1 MHIPD
6 NYLSPQTCAVM
17 TAVMIPAWTI
27 SVKKIRA
34 QIPGEKLPLL
44 GVAAAFSFL
53 GMMFNIPLPGGT
65 TGHAVGGTLTAL
77 LVGPYGACISIS
89 VALLLQALLFGDG
102 GILAFGANCF
112 NMAFVMPFAGYAVY
126 RLIAAG
132 TAKKA
137 GSTFGKKTAD
147 GMLTGAEL
155 SDETSSGRKMCGKK
169 SAGRQLA
176 GAVIGSYVGINAAA
190 LAAAIEFGIQ
200 PMLFRDAS
208 GSARYCPYPLSVSI
222 PAMMIGH
229 LTIFGLAEAVYT
241 AAVFLFLQKTA
252 PETLRGA
259 DAYRVSWP
267 AGKTQQATG
276 AGAGL
281 DGRTNARRSGQ
292 ETDGSPEG
300 HRSLGIPVL
309 LGILMIGTPLG
320 LLAEGTAW
328 GEWGADEI
336 AATGAGYIPSG
347 MQNGFSFE
355 TLLPDYSFGNAPAAV
370 GYLLSAVIGV
380 AVLLMVFRLL
390 SGLAGGKQG
399 RG

>member
-6 NYLSPQTCAVM
+6 NYLSPQTCAMM

-34 QIPGEKLPLL
+34 EIPGEKLPLL

-126 RLIAAG
+126 RLIAG
-132 TAKKA
+132 RTVRKE
-137 GSTFGKKTAD
+137 GRSSGEKTAE

-155 SDETSSGRKMCGKK
+155 SDAAASGKQK
-169 SAGRQLA
+169 SAERGELA

-241 AAVFLFLQKTA
+241 AAIYLFLRKTA
-252 PETLRGA
+252 PETLRGVKGA
-259 DAYRVSWP
+259 ETAP
-267 AGKTQQATG
+267 AETARQEAETAAGESTGGKAKK
-276 AGAGL
+276 
-281 DGRTNARRSGQ
+281 RRIPGV
-292 ETDGSPEG
+292 
-300 HRSLGIPVL
+300 PVL

-336 AATGAGYIPSG
+336 AATGAGYTPSG
-347 MQNGFSFE
+347 MLNGFSFE

-390 SGLAGGKQG
+390 SGFAGGKQSG
-399 RG
+399 K

>member
-27 SVKKIRA
+27 SVKKIRTE
-34 QIPGEKLPLL
+34 ISGDRIPLL

-53 GMMFNIPLPGGT
+53 GMMFNVPLPGGT

-112 NMAFVMPFAGYAVY
+112 NMALIMPFVGYTVY
-126 RLIAAG
+126 RLIAGGASG
-132 TAKKA
+132 RKP
-137 GSTFGKKTAD
+137 AD

-155 SDETSSGRKMCGKK
+155 SDGKPEEGK
-169 SAGRQLA
+169 SAGRKLA

-200 PMLFRDAS
+200 PMLFRDAA
-208 GSARYCPYPLSVSI
+208 GNAMYCPYPLSVSI
-222 PAMMIGH
+222 PAMTIGH

-241 AAVFLFLQKTA
+241 AAVYLFLRKTA
-252 PETLRGA
+252 PGVLRSEGHA
-259 DAYRVSWP
+259 
-267 AGKTQQATG
+267 AGSENRESGDNGK
-276 AGAGL
+276 
-281 DGRTNARRSGQ
+281 RSGRK
-292 ETDGSPEG
+292 EW
-300 HRSLGIPVL
+300 GIPVL

-328 GEWGADEI
+328 GEWGTDEI
-336 AATGAGYIPSG
+336 AATGAGYTPSG

-355 TLLPDYSFGNAPAAV
+355 TLLPDYSLGNAPAAV
-370 GYLLSAVIGV
+370 GYLLSALIGV
-380 AVLLMVFRLL
+380 AVLLVVFRFA
-390 SGLAGGKQG
+390 SGLAGRKQ
-399 RG
+399 RH